1 MQERAIE
8 EESKELKRYFFI
20 LVENWIL
27 FISIFLIVY
36 LFVFLITEF
45 TKPTYQSTSLILIE
59 APDKG
64 LAFLPI
70 KDFNTRQTFI
80 NNHIEMIQSRELFE
94 RVDNVIIKYPF
105 FDSLY
110 ISKFK
115 EKNKRIFYLKKNLT
129 VLPLKDTDIL
139 KIIYN
144 DRTPSDAFYITSV
157 ILQQYYE
164 INLELTRSELSEVRK
179 FLEEQLVMI
188 ENNLQKT
195 EEDLKNY
202 KETNYII
209 KLSEETSK
217 LVEMTSSFEG
227 QQKQLNV
234 EKEMLIAKSNYIK
247 EDLDRSYRII
257 ADGIID
263 ESNPFLER
271 SFQELDSLQS
281 SYAFFLSMGYDTMH
295 PKMKEIQL
303 RVEKLKNNI
312 ISKGK
317 DFLNE
322 KNPVVVDPVLH
333 SKNLIDELLAVQM
346 EIKIKESMIRALS
359 NVINVLEQKMKK
371 IPYHELMLAKLER
384 NKKVSE
390 ELYLMLK
397 SKYEESKVAEAG
409 RLGSVKII
417 DKPVL
422 NPVAV
427 SPKKN
432 RNYFFGFFL
441 ALLTSMGVVFIKEYM
456 DDTVKDID
464 EIEREFKIN
473 IIGNI
478 PLIKVK
484 NGKQLFS
491 GKGKLLIDLPEN
503 SSIIESYKILR
514 TNILYLYDENQTPKV
529 IVVSSATKG
538 EGKSTTASNLA
549 LVLSQLDKKVLLVD
563 GDMRRP
569 VLDKIFKIDF
579 NKGFVHLLRC
589 EANIDEVL
597 YPTGIKN
604 LWLLPYG
611 EKTSHSTELLE
622 GKLTQKIFAQ
632 LREKF
637 DFIVI
642 DTSPI
647 LSIADPTIISRLAD
661 GLVWIIH
668 FKKAKK
674 RELHYTK
681 KLLKNMNINIMGI
694 VFNNINTESFYG
706 KYYYYHYY
714 YHYQTKEG
722 EK

>member
-1 MQERAIE
+1 MQERVIK
-8 EESKELKRYFFI
+8 EESEELKRYFFI

-27 FISIFLIVY
+27 FISIFLIVC

-64 LAFLPI
+64 LSFLPI

-80 NNHIEMIQSRELFE
+80 NNHIEMIQSRTLFE
-94 RVDNVIIKYPF
+94 RVDNVIQKYPF

-110 ISKFK
+110 VSKFK
-115 EKNKRIFYLKKNLT
+115 EKNKRISYLKKNLM

-144 DRTPSDAFYITSV
+144 DRTPSDAFYITNV
-157 ILQQYYE
+157 IVQQYYE

-179 FLEEQLVMI
+179 FLEDQLVMI
-188 ENNLQKT
+188 ENNLKKT
-195 EEDLKNY
+195 EEDLRNY

-217 LVEMTSSFEG
+217 LVEMISSFEG

-234 EKEMLIAKSNYIK
+234 EREMLLAKLNYIK
-247 EDLDRSYRII
+247 EDLNQSYRII

-263 ESNPFLER
+263 ESNPFLIR

-295 PKMKEIQL
+295 PKMREIHA

-322 KNPVVVDPVLH
+322 KNPVAVDPVLR

-346 EIKIKESMIRALS
+346 EIKIKESMIRASS

-371 IPYHELMLAKLER
+371 IPYHELMLARLER

-409 RLGSVKII
+409 KLGSVKII

-422 NPVAV
+422 NPVSV

-441 ALLTSMGVVFIKEYM
+441 ALLTAMGTVFIKEYV

-464 EIEREFKIN
+464 EIERDFKIN

-478 PLIKVK
+478 PLIKIK
-484 NGKQLFS
+484 NGKQLS
-491 GKGKLLIDLPEN
+491 SEKGKLLTDLPEN

-514 TNILYLYDENQTPKV
+514 TNILYLYDENQPKV

-538 EGKSTTASNLA
+538 EGKSTTASNLC

-579 NKGFVHLLRC
+579 NKGFVHLLKG

-622 GKLTQKIFAQ
+622 GKLTQKIFTQ

-637 DFIVI
+637 DFIVV

-661 GLVWIIH
+661 GLLWIIH

>member
-597 YPTGIKN
+597 YPTGINN